1 MPKEILL
8 YSGINEYSSTE
19 FINSVNELEPTDEL
33 VVRVNTK
40 GGNPE
45 YGWGMVA
52 KFAEFK
58 GKKSIKVD
66 GQAHSMGLMF
76 LAYADNIEVLDVAE
90 GVLHRAAYPDWF
102 ESSDY
107 FTEALKGN
115 LERINSS
122 LMTAFKNKVDV
133 AKFEEL
139 KGVKL
144 KQVFS
149 MDDRIDVFLT
159 AQDMKKIG
167 LVDKINKITPKKAA
181 SLVAIGNQDK
191 SIVNLAAEYIPEAT
205 QDIKDK
211 PKNNKQMTIEDLKAN
226 HVEVYNKVFNLG
238 SEAGIAERND
248 TVNAW
253 LTFNDVDAK
262 AVSEGIKSGDKLS
275 QAKSMEL
282 MRKEFSK
289 DALAKEE
296 KGAALDVAPV
306 EDDKPEA
313 DAKSAAEVELDALLN
328 NDKK

>member
-1 MPKEILL
+1 MIKEVLL
-8 YSGINEYSSTE
+8 YSNINEYSSAE
-19 FINSVNELEPTDEL
+19 FINSINELEDSDEL

-58 GKKSIKVD
+58 GKKSVKVD

-76 LAYADNIEVLDVAE
+76 LAYADNVEILDVAE
-90 GVLHRAAYPDWF
+90 GVLHRAAYPSWF
-102 ESSDY
+102 EQSENFSD
-107 FTEALKGN
+107 ELKGN
-115 LERINSS
+115 LERINTS

-133 AKFEEL
+133 SIFEQI

-144 KQVFS
+144 KTVFS

-159 AQDMKKIG
+159 AKEMKKIG
-167 LVDKINKITPKKAA
+167 LVNKVNKITPKKAA
-181 SLVAIGNQDK
+181 ELVAIGNKDESVI
-191 SIVNLAAEYIPEAT
+191 SIAAEYIE
-205 QDIKDK
+205 DK
-211 PKNNKQMTIEDLKAN
+211 PKNNNKMTIEDLKAN

-238 SEAGIAERND
+238 STAGVADRND

-289 DALAKEE
+289 DALAKEAE
-296 KGAALDVAPV
+296 GTTPEVAPV
-306 EDDKPEA
+306 EEVKPDA
-313 DAKSAAEVELDALLN
+313 NAKSAGELEIDALITA
-328 NDKK
+328 DKK